1 MISKIPL
8 KSAKLVPS
16 MTSFGLSA
24 CMHLLVGLVLAL
36 ILIEAEQ
43 EKSHRILAT
52 SVSELDSSNQELEIS
67 PAQPEQ
73 DIEESVSIVSDI
85 PLPNIGTTSPQIPQL
100 DATVPHPATDQTD
113 ARIKSQISAAFVS
126 DSSNSDGI
134 SLDPKSKATFFGAE
148 AVGNR
153 FVFVID
159 SSRSMEGPRWKALCR
174 ELIRSIRSLSPDQK
188 FFIIGFDSGEH
199 PMFDLVPNKGAFLS
213 PSPESLAKVAYWLE
227 SFQHGN
233 ATLPSKSMGIAM
245 RLEPDA
251 IFLLSDGEIA
261 DNTVNDLRI
270 WNHKKGPGKRI
281 KTITPIHTVLLHSDI
296 GFATLQTIA
305 AENSGTF
312 TPVSAVNN

>member
-1 MISKIPL
+1 
-8 KSAKLVPS
+8 

-24 CMHLLVGLVLAL
+24 SLHLLVGLVLAF
-36 ILIEAEQ
+36 ILIEAER

-52 SVSELDSSNQELEIS
+52 SVLELDSHNQALEIS
-67 PAQPEQ
+67 PSEPEQ
-73 DIEESVSIVSDI
+73 DNEEFLAIVADV
-85 PLPNIGTTSPQIPQL
+85 PMLNVETTSVQIPQL
-100 DATVPHPATDQTD
+100 DSAVPNLATDQSD
-113 ARIKSQISAAFVS
+113 SKVNSQIAAAFVS
-126 DSSNSDGI
+126 DSTDSDGI
-134 SLDPKSKATFFGAE
+134 SLGPKSKATFFGAE
-148 AVGNR
+148 AEGNR

-159 SSRSMEGPRWKALCR
+159 SSLSMKGPRWEALCR
-174 ELIRSIRSLSPDQK
+174 ELIRSIQSLSPDQK

-199 PMFDLVPNKGAFLS
+199 PMFDLVPTKRAFLP
-213 PSPESLAKVAYWLE
+213 PSTENLAKVAYWLE
-227 SFQHGN
+227 SFQHGT
-233 ATLPSKSMGIAM
+233 ATLPSKSIGIAM

-305 AENSGTF
+305 SENSGTF
-312 TPVSAVNN
+312 TPVQQL